1 MVEQSSYSYADF
13 WGLQQVNYTTAFN
26 WVSPQMESG
35 MY

>member
-1 MVEQSSYSYADF
+1 MVDADF
-13 WGLQQVNYTTAFN
+13 WGLQQVNYTTAWVLDN